1 MKRILLA
8 GTALALCL
16 GLAHAQS
23 DTTIVKRNTELRE
36 APGDQSRSLGPL
48 AAKAPLT
55 RLPQRQGAWIQ
66 VRTEKGAT
74 GWLHMFDITTVGSAS
89 ASSGGGGSNV
99 LRGFTGLFGGGNSQ
113 PRNSGTTATIGIRG
127 LDSEDI
133 ANAQPNPRAVSQ
145 VEALRVDEQQARA
158 FGLQAQLVT
167 HNVEAL
173 PTAAK
178 SRTDSGGN
186 SRSSNSNTE
195 R

>member
-16 GLAHAQS
+16 GLAQAQS
-23 DTTIVKRNTELRE
+23 DNTIVKRNTELRE

-66 VRTEKGAT
+66 VRTEKGAI

-89 ASSGGGGSNV
+89 ASSGGGSNV
-99 LRGFTGLFGGGNSQ
+99 LRGFTGLFGGGSTQ

-133 ANAQPNPRAVSQ
+133 ANAQPNPRAVAQ
-145 VEALRVDEQQARA
+145 VEALRVDEQQAKA

-167 HNVEAL
+167 RNVEAL

-178 SRTDSGGN
+178 PRTDSGNSSN
-186 SRSSNSNTE
+186 SRNSNTE

>member
-1 MKRILLA
+1 MKRFLLA
-8 GTALALCL
+8 SATLALFL
-16 GLAHAQS
+16 GSAQAQS
-23 DTTIVKRNTELRE
+23 DSTIVKRNTELRE
-36 APGDQSRSLGPL
+36 APGDQSPSLGPL

-55 RLPQRQGAWIQ
+55 RLPQRQGAWVQ

-74 GWLHMFDITTVGSAS
+74 GWLHMFDITTVGSAA
-89 ASSGGGGSNV
+89 ASSGNAGAGV

-133 ANAQPNPRAVSQ
+133 ANAQPNPRAVAQ
-145 VEALRVDEQQARA
+145 VEAMRVDELQARA
-158 FGLQAQLVT
+158 FGLQAQLAT
-167 HNVEAL
+167 RNVEAL

-178 SRTDSGGN
+178 PRTDN
-186 SRSSNSNTE
+186 SRSGNNSNTE